1 MKLILALTTTLL
13 MLSVLICTPVVKAST
28 VTEALDMLAVLR
40 AETEDTQ
47 FTGVNAEQDHAFL
60 LRKLD
65 AAKLALDEARF
76 CKAIKDLQD
85 FNDHMEKLDRE
96 GQLERDGVTV
106 HNRLDSYSP
115 VIDIVNNLIEQS
127 GVTCRK

>member
-1 MKLILALTTTLL
+1 MKLIQGLTITLL
-13 MLSVLICTPVVKAST
+13 MLSVFICAPVVKAST

-40 AETEDTQ
+40 SETEATT
-47 FTGVNAEQDHAFL
+47 FTGVNAEQDRAFL

-65 AAKLALDEARF
+65 AAKLALDQARF

-85 FNDHMEKLDRE
+85 FNAHMDKLDRE
-96 GQLERDGVTV
+96 GQLQKDGVTV
-106 HNRLDSYSP
+106 HNRLDSYNP
-115 VIDIVNNLIEQS
+115 VIDIINNLIEQS